1 MAAMRQNAYYGRD
14 AATTAVGRGARVV
27 GALGVLV
34 VLLRT
39 GAEVTAGALVTGAG
53 RAGALVGGALATLVG
68 AAERLPRLIR

>member
-1 MAAMRQNAYYGRD
+1 MLVL
-14 AATTAVGRGARVV
+14 AVLAGARVV

-39 GAEVTAGALVTGAG
+39 GVEVTAGALVTGTG
-53 RAGALVGGALATLVG
+53 RAGALVVGALATLVG